1 MKKVLSL
8 FLTLVMLL
16 TMFSAVPFTA
26 AATEEQTEIYPTP
39 TEIVAGPVVFKGEAQ
54 SGSNFSA
61 YISNE
66 KAQTVYNK
74 YLISDFNLDFSA
86 FNDWSS
92 LYIYLDSATSRLQDG
107 FAFQISGPSSFA
119 SNSKDFVETPSGCG
133 VIFRKENAIVDAA
146 PLNTDKLGVIY
157 TDYRI
162 IIKRVIGDTDTSVEF
177 YMFEKGTPVPSTPM
191 FDFTYTNEEYGSAAA
206 SLAFSTW
213 ECSKSTV
220 SDIKLYNYN
229 IATKQNPQSIDD
241 PVLLPRKAVENQAIS
256 WNADATGHGDIHIS
270 SEEAT
275 TEYGKYLVADM
286 LFDAS
291 AIGTWGSASLYL
303 DSENTDDTSGFRFF
317 IGGSGTF
324 KGKAQTAG
332 IENPSGTGVVLYGSV
347 NGAKQAILDAAELG
361 MNEAGL
367 CNTVFRIIVKRV
379 VGDNDTRVQF
389 YMFDANTDIPSEPM
403 FDFTYTNA
411 QYGTPSTSMKFT
423 TWSYINFIYDMKL
436 YNYDISIAPYTES
449 ATSVEN
455 PANIPTKT
463 VEGSATYKGNSSKE
477 ILQCSYVSQS
487 DSALG
492 TYSKYLISDF
502 DISFNNFGVWKSIS
516 LYLDSWDS
524 NNWQGYKFM
533 IAGSTSFA
541 NKVSGGTGTGIILY
555 KLKDNTQTII
565 DSYDFGVPEWEFQD
579 IEYRIILKR
588 VIGETRTAVEFYM
601 FPKDDA
607 IPSEPMF
614 EFSYTNEEYG
624 PASTSISFRT
634 WEDVEFTVS
643 DMKLYNYNLSVEPYV
658 PFIGNRIET
667 PATPEEY
674 EEVEST
680 VITRTSDSDQRWLD
694 TKTAPADYDYA
705 FAVVGDT
712 QYINKHNPESYP
724 AIYDWILDNVDD
736 KKIKFVAGLGDITE
750 SSTEAEWVL
759 AQEQI
764 TRLDGL
770 VPYSIV
776 RGNHDG
782 KKGYNQYFP
791 YENYADTLGGSF
803 DGTMLNTYQEL
814 VIGRNKYLIMGLDYG
829 CDDDV
834 LEWANEVASAYPDHN
849 IIVTTHGYLD
859 KDGSL
864 IVDGM
869 ITNNGFN
876 TGGDIWHKFIKKHS
890 NITMVLAGHV
900 INEDIVAVQSK
911 GENGNIVT
919 QMLINPQSLDHLNS
933 ADRPTGMV
941 CMLYFSEGGSKVE
954 VEYYSTVKQ
963 QYFKDI
969 NQFTMDVAVVDN
981 SVEGDITGDNKVD
994 AADLIALR
1002 INLIGNTEYDALYD
1016 INEDGSCNVVD
1027 LVKLK
1032 KLCVKDTSTAS

>member
-1 MKKVLSL
+1 MKKTLSL

-16 TMFSAVPFTA
+16 TIFSAIPFTA

-39 TEIVAGPVVFKGEAQ
+39 TEVFADPVVLKSDNNA
-54 SGSNFSA
+54 GSNYTA
-61 YISNE
+61 YISNDM
-66 KAQTVYNK
+66 AQSTYNK
-74 YLISDFNLDFSA
+74 YLIADFNLDVSA
-86 FNDWSS
+86 FNDWASI
-92 LYIYLDSATSRLQDG
+92 YIYLDSSNSNLNRG

-119 SNSKDFVETPSGCG
+119 SNSKGFIENPSGCG
-133 VIFRKENAIVDAA
+133 VIFRKQNTAVGAA
-146 PLNTDKLGVIY
+146 PLNTDKLGIIH

-162 IIKRVIGDTDTSVEF
+162 ILKRVIGDTDTAVEF
-177 YMFEKGTPVPSTPM
+177 FMFEKGTPVPSTPM
-191 FDFTYTNEEYGSAAA
+191 LSFTYTNEEYGSAAA
-206 SLAFSTW
+206 SLALSTW
-213 ECSKSTV
+213 NCSKSTV
-220 SDIKLYNYN
+220 SDIKLYNYD
-229 IATKQNPQSIDD
+229 IATKQNPPSIDD
-241 PVLLPRKAVENQAIS
+241 PTLVAKKTVENQTIL
-256 WNADATGHGDIHIS
+256 WNTNPTGDTHIS

-275 TEYGKYLVADM
+275 TTYGKYLVSDM

-291 AIGTWGSASLYL
+291 SIGTWGSASLWL

-332 IENPSGTGVVLYGSV
+332 IENPSGVGVVFYGSID
-347 NGAKQAILDAAELG
+347 GAKQAILDAAELG
-361 MNEAGL
+361 MDETGFR
-367 CNTVFRIIVKRV
+367 NTVFRIIVKRV
-379 VGDNDTRVQF
+379 IGDNDTRLQF

-403 FDFTYTNA
+403 FDVIYTNA

-423 TWSYINFIYDMKL
+423 TYNNVDFEYSIKL
-436 YNYDISIAPYTES
+436 YNCDISIAPYTGI
-449 ATSVEN
+449 TSVEN
-455 PANIPTKT
+455 PANIPTKI
-463 VEGSATYKGNSSKE
+463 VEGSTTYKGNSDDSVGSRD
-477 ILQCSYVSQS
+477 ILHYSYVSQEE
-487 DSALG
+487 AA
-492 TYSKYLISDF
+492 TYNESLVSDF
-502 DISFNNFGVWKSIS
+502 DISFANFGVWKSVS

-524 NNWQGYKFM
+524 NAWQGYRFL

-541 NKVSGGTGTGIILY
+541 NKVSGGTGVGIVLY
-555 KLKDNTQTII
+555 KLQDNTETII
-565 DSYDFGVPEWEFQD
+565 DSYDFDVPEWEFQAT
-579 IEYRIILKR
+579 EYRIILKR
-588 VIGETRTAVEFYM
+588 VIGETNTAVEFYM
-601 FPKDDA
+601 FPKNNA

-614 EFSYTNEEYG
+614 KFSYTNEEYG

-658 PFIGNRIET
+658 PFIGNRIEP

-680 VITRTSDSDQRWLD
+680 IITRTSDSDQRWLD

-724 AIYDWILDNVDD
+724 AIYDWIVNNADD
-736 KKIKFVAGLGDITE
+736 KKIKFVAGLGDITDT
-750 SSTEAEWVL
+750 SSEAEWVL

-764 TRLDGL
+764 NRLNGI

-776 RGNHDG
+776 RGNHDE
-782 KKGYNQYFP
+782 KKGYKQYFP
-791 YENYADTLGGSF
+791 YENYADKLSGSF
-803 DGTMLNTYQEL
+803 DSTMLNTYQEL
-814 VIGRNKYLIMGLDYG
+814 VIGRNKYLIMSLDYG

-834 LEWANEVASAYPDHN
+834 LEWANGVVASHPDHN
-849 IIVTTHGYLD
+849 VIITTHGYLWR
-859 KDGSL
+859 DGSL
-864 IVDGM
+864 VVDEM
-869 ITNNGFN
+869 VTNNGFN
-876 TGGDIWHKFIKKHS
+876 DGDDIWHKFIKKHA

-919 QMLINPQSLDHLNS
+919 QMLINPQGLDHLNS
-933 ADRPTGMV
+933 TDRPTGMV

-1002 INLIGNTEYDALYD
+1002 TNLISNTEYDALYD
-1016 INEDGSCNVVD
+1016 INEDGSCNVID

-1032 KLCVKDTSTAS
+1032 KLCVKDTSPES